1 MKNNYKLQFLVL
13 AFLLASI
20 HTACSQSLKPGVFPN
35 VDPSLDERGNAY
47 MNRQSQAFLNEVRTT
62 LANYPPQ
69 LPEPRERYL
78 GLLLLDAV
86 MHDVYAAYRAPV
98 QEFFHQQIDQAVSQI
113 EKTKVKHGAVIWK
126 LYNMGFVVKTK
137 STTFAFDLISGK
149 NTKSES
155 FAIPL
160 SIMQRLIDQCDA
172 LFISHLHPD
181 HADEEVANLFISNSK
196 PVVAPPQVWNGKPIH
211 TSITHLQRN
220 ADTIH
225 NLMVNRNKTQL
236 KVVLFPG
243 HQMEKIENNVTLV
256 ITPEG
261 LSFCQM
267 GDQINEGNFMIDYKW
282 IDKVANQYKV
292 DVLMP
297 PCWTNE
303 IYRIVKGFNPQL
315 VLPGHENEISHRLD
329 DRVPFW
335 GDSQFLELTY
345 PELKKSK
352 YKVLPMAWGESFHYL
367 P

>member
-1 MKNNYKLQFLVL
+1 MKNNIKSLFLVFV
-13 AFLLASI
+13 AVFSFIGSAS
-20 HTACSQSLKPGVFPN
+20 SQNLKPEVSSTI
-35 VDPSLDERGNAY
+35 DPSLDERGNAY
-47 MNRQSQAFLNEVRTT
+47 INRQSQAFLKEISTT
-62 LANYPPQ
+62 LTNYPPQ

-86 MHDVYAAYRAPV
+86 MHDVYAAYRPPI
-98 QEFFHQQIDQAVSQI
+98 QEFFHQRIDQAISQI
-113 EKTKVKHGAVIWK
+113 EKTNVTHGAVVWK

-149 NTKSES
+149 NTKSEQ
-155 FAIPL
+155 FATPKN
-160 SIMQRLIDQCDA
+160 SMQRLIDQCDA
-172 LFISHLHPD
+172 LFISHRHPD
-181 HADEEVANLFISNSK
+181 HADEEVANLFIASGK

-211 TSITHLQRN
+211 ASITHLKRD
-220 ADTIH
+220 ADTIQ
-225 NLMVNRNKTQL
+225 NLMIKENKTVL
-236 KVVLFPG
+236 KVVVFPG
-243 HQMEKIENNVTLV
+243 HQMENTENNVTLV

-282 IDKVANQYKV
+282 IDKVANNYKV

-315 VLPGHENEISHRLD
+315 VLPGHENEISHRVD

-345 PELKKSK
+345 PELKKST
-352 YKVLPMAWGESFHYL
+352 YKVLPMAWGESFHYQ